1 MSTGNLVS
9 VLYVSSATK
18 EMTPPELLE
27 MLTDIREKNKRQ
39 EITGMLLYRGGN
51 FLQVIEGPE
60 TAVDGLLKAL
70 EHDPAHYG
78 MIVLCRNH
86 IAAREF
92 GDWRMAFRDISHE
105 DLSEMEGY
113 SRFMEAPFTDA
124 EFQCKPKSVYR
135 LLVNFKTR
143 MR

>member
-1 MSTGNLVS
+1 MNTGDLVS

-18 EMTPPELLE
+18 EMTPPELLD
-27 MLTDIREKNKRQ
+27 MLTNIREKNKRQ

-60 TAVDGLLKAL
+60 TAVDGLLNSL
-70 EHDPAHYG
+70 ESDPAHCG
-78 MIVLCRNH
+78 MIVLYRSP
-86 IAAREF
+86 IAVREF
-92 GDWRMAFRDISHE
+92 GDWRMAFRDINNE
-105 DLSEMEGY
+105 DLTAMEGY

-124 EFQCKPKSVYR
+124 EFQSKPKSVYK